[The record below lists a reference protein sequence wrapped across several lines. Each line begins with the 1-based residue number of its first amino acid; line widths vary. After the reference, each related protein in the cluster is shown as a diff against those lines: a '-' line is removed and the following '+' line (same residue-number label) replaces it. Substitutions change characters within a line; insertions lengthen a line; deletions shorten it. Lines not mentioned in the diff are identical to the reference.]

1 MTESGGRT
9 YSFSELSELE
19 NLDVDAMRALF
30 KIELSGEDFYNALAE
45 RLANKEVAVL
55 LKRNGREEAGH
66 ARRLA
71 RAIGLKLGQ
80 DFHPTPDMLER
91 SEIHLPDSMGAS
103 YLPQLVKLEL
113 DGEPGY
119 RKWAENEPDPEV
131 ARLLLLNGRE
141 EALHAQRVT
150 EAMVIL
156 EGPTP

>member
-1 MTESGGRT
+1 M
-9 YSFSELSELE
+9 SELE
-19 NLDVDAMRALF
+19 HLDVDAMRALF

-45 RLANKEVAVL
+45 RLANDDAALL

-80 DFHPTPDMLER
+80 DFHPTPEMLER
-91 SEIHLPDSMGAS
+91 SEIHLPDSVDAS
-103 YLPQLVKLEL
+103 YLPRLVKLEL

-150 EAMVIL
+150 EAMAIL
-156 EGPTP
+156 GVAAP